1 VCQKGIN
8 GMDWTADCLFCY
20 LGVGPMEIKLNMD
33 DTSGKI
39 TQLTFAGEGV
49 SFDAVQKALN
59 AIKMNLVNNEGV
71 KADKM
76 SVMAKD
82 IADLSADKPTIKE
95 RLSLF
100 LKFEFSGQWFTS
112 LVVKSRYERQYGEEI
127 KLSTVST
134 YLTRLTSEGFL
145 ERRGNR
151 VEREYHVIGE
161 EKLPTSMGDVT
172 GTALKQ

>member
-1 VCQKGIN
+1 
-8 GMDWTADCLFCY
+8 
-20 LGVGPMEIKLNMD
+20 MEIKFNMD
-33 DTSGKI
+33 DKSGKI
-39 TQLTFAGEGV
+39 TNLNFAGDDM
-49 SFDAVQKALN
+49 SLDAVQKALN
-59 AIKMNLVNNEGV
+59 AMKMNLGIGEEV
-71 KADKM
+71 KADRM

-112 LVVKSRYERQYGEEI
+112 LVVKASYERQYGEEI

-134 YLTRLTSEGFL
+134 YLTRLTGEGFL

-151 VEREYHVIGE
+151 VERQYHVRGE
-161 EKLPTSMGDVT
+161 EKLATSIGDVT

>member
-1 VCQKGIN
+1 MCYRGIN

-20 LGVGPMEIKLNMD
+20 IGVGPMEIKLNVD
-33 DTSGKI
+33 DKSGKI

-49 SFDAVQKALN
+49 NFDAVQKALN
-59 AIKMNLVNNEGV
+59 SIKVNLGNSEEV
-71 KADKM
+71 KANKM

-112 LVVKSRYERQYGEEI
+112 LVVKDRYERQYGEEI

-134 YLTRLTSEGFL
+134 YLTRLTGEGFL

-151 VEREYHVIGE
+151 VEREYHVLGE
-161 EKLPTSMGDVT
+161 EKLETSISNVT

>member
-1 VCQKGIN
+1 
-8 GMDWTADCLFCY
+8 
-20 LGVGPMEIKLNMD
+20 MEIKLNVD
-33 DTSGKI
+33 DKSGKI

-49 SFDAVQKALN
+49 NIDAVQKALN
-59 AIKMNLVNNEGV
+59 AIKMNLGNSEEV
-71 KADKM
+71 KADRM

-112 LVVKSRYERQYGEEI
+112 LVVKDRYERQYGEEI

-134 YLTRLTSEGFL
+134 YLTRLTGEGFL

-161 EKLPTSMGDVT
+161 EKLATTMGDVI

>member
-1 VCQKGIN
+1 
-8 GMDWTADCLFCY
+8 
-20 LGVGPMEIKLNMD
+20 MEIKLNVD
-33 DTSGKI
+33 DKSGKI

-49 SFDAVQKALN
+49 NIDAVQKALN
-59 AIKMNLVNNEGV
+59 AIKISLGNSEEV
-71 KADKM
+71 KAERM

-112 LVVKSRYERQYGEEI
+112 LVVKDRYERQYGEEI

-134 YLTRLTSEGFL
+134 YMTRLTSEGFL

-151 VEREYHVIGE
+151 VEREYHVLGE
-161 EKLPTSMGDVT
+161 DKLETGMGDVT
-172 GTALKQ
+172 GAALKQ

>member
-1 VCQKGIN
+1 
-8 GMDWTADCLFCY
+8 
-20 LGVGPMEIKLNMD
+20 MEIKLNVD
-33 DTSGKI
+33 DKSGKI
-39 TQLTFAGEGV
+39 TELTFAGEGV
-49 SFDAVQKALN
+49 NIDAVQKALN
-59 AIKMNLVNNEGV
+59 AIKMNLGNSEEV
-71 KADKM
+71 KADRM

-112 LVVKSRYERQYGEEI
+112 LVVKDQYERQYGEEI

-134 YLTRLTSEGFL
+134 YLTRLTGEGFL
-145 ERRGNR
+145 ERCGNR
-151 VEREYHVIGE
+151 VERKYRVIGE
-161 EKLPTSMGDVT
+161 EKLATTMGDVT

>member
-1 VCQKGIN
+1 MGWIGPLIAFFAIQG
-8 GMDWTADCLFCY
+8 
-20 LGVGPMEIKLNMD
+20 LGQMEIKLNVD
-33 DTSGKI
+33 DKSGKI

-49 SFDAVQKALN
+49 SLDAVQKALN
-59 AIKMNLVNNEGV
+59 AIKVNLGSSEEI
-71 KADKM
+71 KAEKM

-100 LKFEFSGQWFTS
+100 LKFEFGGRWFTS
-112 LVVKSRYERQYGEEI
+112 LVVKSQYERQYGEEI

-134 YLTRLTSEGFL
+134 YLTRLTGEGFL

-161 EKLPTSMGDVT
+161 ERLETVPGDSL
-172 GTALKQ
+172 GAALKQ

>member
-1 VCQKGIN
+1 
-8 GMDWTADCLFCY
+8 
-20 LGVGPMEIKLNMD
+20 MEIKLNVD
-33 DTSGKI
+33 DISGKI

-49 SFDAVQKALN
+49 NLDAVQKALN
-59 AIKMNLVNNEGV
+59 AIKVNLGKSEDV
-71 KADKM
+71 KADRM

-112 LVVKSRYERQYGEEI
+112 LVVKDRYERQYGVEI

-134 YLTRLTSEGFL
+134 YLTRLTGEGFL

-151 VEREYHVIGE
+151 VEREYHVLGE
-161 EKLPTSMGDVT
+161 DKLETSRGNVT